1 MLHQLQT
8 AVSDIRNA
16 FGDKLPTTCVVL
28 GSGFG
33 KLTEHLTDIRELPYS
48 EISGFPVSTVPGHSG
63 KLIHGCLNGT
73 PVLVFSGRFH
83 FYEGY
88 SMQQLAF
95 PVRVM
100 RMLGVENYLVTNAAG
115 GINESYE
122 AGDLVLITDHIK
134 FFDDSPLRGENIDA
148 LGVRFPDMTHV
159 YHPELMQL
167 ARDAARELGI
177 VLKEGVY
184 SFMSGPSFETPAE
197 IRALRILGA
206 DLVGMSTVPETISA
220 NHMKMRV
227 LGISCV
233 SNLAAGILDQPLT
246 HEEVMEAGDK
256 ASDKAVA
263 LLTRILEKL

>member
-1 MLHQLQT
+1 MLKQMQA
-8 AVSDIRNA
+8 AVSDIHKA
-16 FGDKLPTTCVVL
+16 FGDRLPETCVVL

-33 KLTEHLTDIRELPYS
+33 KLTDQLTDIRELPYS
-48 EISGFPVSTVPGHSG
+48 EISGFPISTVPGHSG
-63 KLIHGCLNGT
+63 KLIHGCLNGM
-73 PVLVFSGRFH
+73 PILVFSGRFH

-88 SMQQLAF
+88 SMEQIAF

-100 RMLGVENYLVTNAAG
+100 RMLGVNNYLVTNASG
-115 GINESYE
+115 GINESYK

-134 FFDDSPLRGENIDA
+134 FFDDSPLRGKNIDE

-159 YHPELMQL
+159 YHPELMEI
-167 ARDAARELGI
+167 ARTTARELKIG
-177 VLKEGVY
+177 LKEGVY

-206 DLVGMSTVPETISA
+206 DLVGMSTVPETICA

-246 HEEVMEAGDK
+246 HEEVIEAGEK
-256 ASDKAVA
+256 ASQQAVA
-263 LLTRILEKL
+263 LLAGILQKL

>member
-1 MLHQLQT
+1 MLNQLNA
-8 AVSDIRNA
+8 AVSDIRRT
-16 FGDKLPTTCVVL
+16 FGEELPKTCVVL

-33 KLTEHLTDIRELPYS
+33 KLTEHLTETKELSYG

-63 KLIHGCLNGT
+63 KLIYGYLNGT
-73 PVLVFSGRFH
+73 PLLVFSGRFH

-88 SMQQLAF
+88 SMEQIAF

-115 GINESYE
+115 GINQSYQ

-134 FFDDSPLRGENIDA
+134 FFDDSPLRGKNIDE

-159 YHPELMQL
+159 YHPELMEI
-167 ARDAARELGI
+167 ARTTARELKIG
-177 VLKEGVY
+177 LKEGVY

-197 IRALRILGA
+197 IRALRTLGA
-206 DLVGMSTVPETISA
+206 DLVGMSTVPETICA

-246 HEEVMEAGDK
+246 HEEVMEAGEK
-256 ASDKAVA
+256 ASQKAVA
-263 LLTRILEKL
+263 LLTGILQKL